1 MQGLCLCRFPNF
13 FIRTKQA
20 LCSNGLSVYSVDVPT
35 RRISTRFSVLT
46 AVFVIAGIS
55 AAQVVPAAAPSS
67 ATAGIFP
74 LSEVHRGLHGVAY
87 TVFEGTQPEAMD
99 VEILGLLKNALGPNQ
114 DMILARL
121 QGSKPEYTGVVA
133 GMSGSPVYIDG
144 KLLGALSYRIGQF
157 SKEPIA
163 GITPIAEML
172 AVNGKDEPASDPSNV
187 QRAAAA
193 IWMPGATSQ
202 SISDRGLSP
211 QSSVAVAGDAS
222 DIHPIE
228 TPLVLSGFSPEAV
241 KFFQEHVSVMGLMPV
256 AGVGGSTPDGVNSEP
271 GPPLLPGSAVS
282 ALLVRGDLE
291 IAATCTVTYVD
302 PHQVLACGHPITRY
316 GNVSIPMTKT
326 DVVTTLASPLNSF
339 KIVNTTQTIGAFTE
353 DRSSAIRG
361 VPGESARMIPVTI
374 HTHGLRD
381 HTLHLEVVDNPD
393 ITPGALMVSLYESL
407 LETNSYSEELTYNL
421 RGTVSIDGYPALHLN
436 SFIAPTEQLPSAM
449 RAALTVGL
457 RFQTVYGNSARLRN
471 IQRIDLDVD
480 SLPGRRSI
488 QLERAQAAQPSAHPG
503 DTIMVEATLRPFR
516 GDAKNVRIPI
526 PIPLTLQPG
535 SLRILLSDGGTLD
548 RLTGASSGSEA
559 PTEFSSVIHQMN
571 SVHEDDQ
578 LYVTLLL
585 PNAQAVVDGR
595 TLTSIPISMANVLEP
610 LRTNRSLSLNGE
622 SVVPVT
628 SIPVDAMLTGMQ
640 VVSVEI
646 E

>member
-1 MQGLCLCRFPNF
+1 
-13 FIRTKQA
+13 
-20 LCSNGLSVYSVDVPT
+20 
-35 RRISTRFSVLT
+35 
-46 AVFVIAGIS
+46 
-55 AAQVVPAAAPSS
+55 
-67 ATAGIFP
+67 

-87 TVFEGTQPEAMD
+87 TVFEGTQPETMD
-99 VEILGLLKNALGPNQ
+99 VEILGVLKNVLGPDQ

-121 QGSKPEYTGVVA
+121 HGSKPEYTGVVA

-172 AVNGKDEPASDPSNV
+172 AVNGSNAGSPNAAMWTAGINTQSTASSL
-187 QRAAAA
+187 
-193 IWMPGATSQ
+193 PGSTPV
-202 SISDRGLSP
+202 SDST
-211 QSSVAVAGDAS
+211 

-241 KFFQEHVSVMGLMPV
+241 RFFQEHVSVMGLTPV
-256 AGVGGSTPDGVNSEP
+256 AGLGGSSSDDGHIDSSSA
-271 GPPLLPGSAVS
+271 PLLPGSAVS

-302 PHQVLACGHPITRY
+302 PKQVLACGHPITRY
-316 GNVSIPMTKT
+316 GDVSIPMTKA
-326 DVVTTLASPLNSF
+326 DVVATLASPLNSF

-374 HTHGLRD
+374 HTHGGLRD
-381 HTLHLEVVDNPD
+381 RTLHMEVIDNPD
-393 ITPGALMVSLYESL
+393 ITPGAVMVSLYESL
-407 LETNSYSEELTYNL
+407 LETNSYSEELTYEL
-421 RGTVSIDGYPALHLN
+421 KGTVAIDGYPPLHLD
-436 SFIAPTEQLPSAM
+436 SFIAPTEQLPSAL
-449 RAALTVGL
+449 RAALTVGQ
-457 RFQTVYGNSARLRN
+457 RFQTVYGNSARVRN
-471 IQRIDLDVD
+471 IQRIDLNID

-488 QLERAQAAQPSAHPG
+488 QLERAQATQPAAHPG
-503 DTIMVEATLRPFR
+503 DTVMVEATLRPFR
-516 GDAKNVRIPI
+516 GEPKNIRIPI
-526 PIPLTLQPG
+526 PLPLTLNPG
-535 SLRILLSDGGTLD
+535 PLRILLSDGATLD
-548 RLTGASSGSEA
+548 RLTTASSANEGPLEL
-559 PTEFSSVIHQMN
+559 SSIIHQMN
-571 SVHEDDQ
+571 SFHGDDR

-595 TLTSIPISMANVLEP
+595 TLASIPISMANVLEP
-610 LRTNRSLSLNGE
+610 LRTNRGISLNGE

-628 SIPVDAMLTGMQ
+628 SIPVEAMLSGMQ

>member
-1 MQGLCLCRFPNF
+1 M
-13 FIRTKQA
+13 
-20 LCSNGLSVYSVDVPT
+20 
-35 RRISTRFSVLT
+35 
-46 AVFVIAGIS
+46 
-55 AAQVVPAAAPSS
+55 
-67 ATAGIFP
+67 
-74 LSEVHRGLHGVAY
+74 SEVHRGLHGVAY

-99 VEILGLLKNALGPNQ
+99 VEILGVLKNVLGPDQ

-121 QGSKPEYTGVVA
+121 HGSKPEYTGVVA

-172 AVNGKDEPASDPSNV
+172 AVNGTPNPAINT
-187 QRAAAA
+187 AM
-193 IWMPGATSQ
+193 WMPGTPGQ
-202 SISDRGLSP
+202 SAA
-211 QSSVAVAGDAS
+211 SSSAPTAVADVT

-228 TPLVLSGFSPEAV
+228 TPLLLSGFSPEAV
-241 KFFQEHVSVMGLMPV
+241 RFFQEHVSVMGLTPV
-256 AGVGGSTPDGVNSEP
+256 AGIGGSSSDDGHMDSSS
-271 GPPLLPGSAVS
+271 PLLPGSAVS

-316 GNVSIPMTKT
+316 GDVSIPMTKA
-326 DVVTTLASPLNSF
+326 DVVATLASPLNSF

-361 VPGESARMIPVTI
+361 VPGEPARMIPVVI
-374 HTHGLRD
+374 HTHGGLRD
-381 HTLHLEVVDNPD
+381 RTLHMEVIDNPD
-393 ITPGALMVSLYESL
+393 ITPGAVMVSLYESL
-407 LETNSYSEELTYNL
+407 LETNSYSEELTYEL
-421 RGTVSIDGYPALHLN
+421 RGTVSIDGYPLLHLD
-436 SFIAPTEQLPSAM
+436 SLIAPTEQLPSAL
-449 RAALTVGL
+449 RAALTVGQ
-457 RFQTVYGNSARLRN
+457 RFQTVYGNSARVRN
-471 IQRIDLDVD
+471 IQRIDLDID

-488 QLERAQAAQPSAHPG
+488 QLERAQASQPAAHPG
-503 DTIMVEATLRPFR
+503 DTVVVEATLRPFR
-516 GDAKNVRIPI
+516 GETRNVRIPI
-526 PIPLTLQPG
+526 PLPLTLNPG
-535 SLRILLSDGGTLD
+535 PLRILLSDGGTLD
-548 RLTGASSGSEA
+548 RLTTTSSSNEGPLEL
-559 PTEFSSVIHQMN
+559 SSIIHQMN
-571 SVHEDDQ
+571 AAHQDDR

-595 TLTSIPISMANVLEP
+595 TLASIPISMANVLEP
-610 LRTNRSLSLNGE
+610 LRTNRGISLNGE

-628 SIPVDAMLTGMQ
+628 SIPVDAMLSGMQ

>member
-1 MQGLCLCRFPNF
+1 MS
-13 FIRTKQA
+13 T
-20 LCSNGLSVYSVDVPT
+20 S
-35 RRISTRFSVLT
+35 RISTQFSVLT
-46 AVFVIAGIS
+46 AVFVIAGS
-55 AAQVVPAAAPSS
+55 LAAQVSPVTPPPS
-67 ATAGIFP
+67 ATAGIYP

-99 VEILGLLKNALGPNQ
+99 VEILGVLKNVLGPDQ

-121 QGSKPEYTGVVA
+121 HGSKPEYTGVVA
-133 GMSGSPVYIDG
+133 GMSGSPVYVDG

-172 AVNGKDEPASDPSNV
+172 AVNGTAEPEVMRAGTRSD
-187 QRAAAA
+187 AM
-193 IWMPGATSQ
+193 WMPETGSPIAAT
-202 SISDRGLSP
+202 
-211 QSSVAVAGDAS
+211 ADAT
-222 DIHPIE
+222 DIHPID
-228 TPLVLSGFSPEAV
+228 TPLLLSGFSPEAV
-241 KFFQEHVSVMGLMPV
+241 RFFREHVSVMGLTPV
-256 AGVGGSTPDGVNSEP
+256 AGLGGNASDGSHADSS
-271 GPPLLPGSAVS
+271 PLLPGSAVS

-316 GNVSIPMTKT
+316 GNVSLPMTKA

-361 VPGESARMIPVTI
+361 VLGESARMIPVAI
-374 HTHGLRD
+374 HTHGSLRD
-381 HTLHLEVVDNPD
+381 RTLHMEVVDNPD
-393 ITPGALMVSLYESL
+393 ITPGAVMVSLYESL
-407 LETNSYSEELTYNL
+407 LDTNSYSEELTYEL
-421 RGTVSIDGYPALHLN
+421 RGTVAIDGYPLLHLD
-436 SFIAPTEQLPSAM
+436 SLIAPTEQLPSAL
-449 RAALTVGL
+449 RAALTVGQ
-457 RFQTVYGNSARLRN
+457 RFQTVYGNSARVRN
-471 IQRIDLDVD
+471 IQRIDLDID

-488 QLERAQAAQPSAHPG
+488 QLERAQATQPAAHPG
-503 DTIMVEATLRPFR
+503 DTVMVEATLRPFR
-516 GDAKNVRIPI
+516 GETRNLRIPI
-526 PIPLTLQPG
+526 PLPLTLNPG
-535 SLRILLSDGGTLD
+535 PLRILLSDGPTLD
-548 RLTGASSGSEA
+548 RLTTASSSSEG
-559 PTEFSSVIHQMN
+559 PLELSSIIHQMN
-571 SVHEDDQ
+571 AVHQDDR

-595 TLTSIPISMANVLEP
+595 TLSSIPISMANMLEP
-610 LRTNRSLSLNGE
+610 LRTNRGISLNGE

-628 SIPVDAMLTGMQ
+628 SIPVEAMLSGMQ

>member
-1 MQGLCLCRFPNF
+1 
-13 FIRTKQA
+13 
-20 LCSNGLSVYSVDVPT
+20 
-35 RRISTRFSVLT
+35 LT
-46 AVFVIAGIS
+46 AVFVLAGTL
-55 AAQVVPAAAPSS
+55 AAQVVPATPPSS
-67 ATAGIFP
+67 ATAGVFP

-99 VEILGLLKNALGPNQ
+99 VEILGVLKNVLGPGQ

-121 QGSKPEYTGVVA
+121 KGSKPEYTGVVA
-133 GMSGSPVYIDG
+133 GMSGSPVYVDG

-172 AVNGKDEPASDPSNV
+172 AVNGTTEPAT
-187 QRAAAA
+187 
-193 IWMPGATSQ
+193 WMHTTSQ
-202 SISDRGLSP
+202 LNS
-211 QSSVAVAGDAS
+211 GDAHS
-222 DIHPIE
+222 SATATADATDIHPIE
-228 TPLVLSGFSPEAV
+228 TPLVLSGFSPDAV
-241 KFFQEHVSVMGLMPV
+241 KFFQDHVSIMGTMPV
-256 AGVGGSTPDGVNSEP
+256 AGLGGSEASLDGTHSDA

-316 GNVSIPMTKT
+316 GNVSIPMTKA
-326 DVVTTLASPLNSF
+326 DVVATLASPLNSF

-361 VPGESARMIPVTI
+361 VPGESARMIPVAI
-374 HTHGLRD
+374 HTHGGLRD
-381 HTLHLEVVDNPD
+381 RTLHVEVIDNPD

-407 LETNSYSEELTYNL
+407 LETNSYSEELTYEL
-421 RGTVSIDGYPALHLN
+421 RGTVSIEGYPALHVDSL
-436 SFIAPTEQLPSAM
+436 IAPTDQLPSAM
-449 RAALTVGL
+449 RAALTVGQ
-457 RFQTVYGNSARLRN
+457 RFQAVYGNSARVRN

-488 QLERAQAAQPSAHPG
+488 QLERAQATQPAAHAG
-503 DTIMVEATLRPFR
+503 DTVTVEATLRPFR
-516 GDAKNVRIPI
+516 GDTKNLRIPI
-526 PIPLTLQPG
+526 TLPLTLNPG
-535 SLRILLSDGGTLD
+535 PLRILLSDGATLD
-548 RLTGASSGSEA
+548 RLTSTTSATEGPLELSSI
-559 PTEFSSVIHQMN
+559 IHQMN
-571 SVHEDDQ
+571 SAHDDDK

-585 PNAQAVVDGR
+585 PNAQAVVDGQ
-595 TLTSIPISMANVLEP
+595 TLASIPISMANVLEP
-610 LRTNRSLSLNGE
+610 LRTNRGISLNGE

-628 SIPVDAMLTGMQ
+628 SIPVDAMLSGMQ

>member
-1 MQGLCLCRFPNF
+1 
-13 FIRTKQA
+13 
-20 LCSNGLSVYSVDVPT
+20 
-35 RRISTRFSVLT
+35 
-46 AVFVIAGIS
+46 
-55 AAQVVPAAAPSS
+55 
-67 ATAGIFP
+67 
-74 LSEVHRGLHGVAY
+74 VAY

-99 VEILGLLKNALGPNQ
+99 VEILGVLKNVLGPDQ

-121 QGSKPEYTGVVA
+121 HGSKPEYTGVVA

-172 AVNGKDEPASDPSNV
+172 AVNGTAEPEVLRAGSGPMWKPEASTNAV
-187 QRAAAA
+187 T
-193 IWMPGATSQ
+193 AT
-202 SISDRGLSP
+202 
-211 QSSVAVAGDAS
+211 GDAT

-241 KFFQEHVSVMGLMPV
+241 RFFQEHVSVMGLTPV
-256 AGVGGSTPDGVNSEP
+256 AGLGGSAPDDGKADSSA
-271 GPPLLPGSAVS
+271 PLLPGSAVS

-316 GNVSIPMTKT
+316 GNVSIPMTKAE
-326 DVVTTLASPLNSF
+326 VVATLASPLNSF

-361 VPGESARMIPVTI
+361 VPGESARMIPVAI
-374 HTHGLRD
+374 HTHGGLRD
-381 HTLHLEVVDNPD
+381 RTLHMEVIDNPD
-393 ITPGALMVSLYESL
+393 ITPGAIMVSLYESL
-407 LETNSYSEELTYNL
+407 LETNSYSEELTYEL
-421 RGTVSIDGYPALHLN
+421 RGTVAIDGYPLLHLD
-436 SFIAPTEQLPSAM
+436 SLIAPTEQLPSAL
-449 RAALTVGL
+449 RAALTVGQ
-457 RFQTVYGNSARLRN
+457 RFQTVYGNSARVRN
-471 IQRIDLDVD
+471 IQRIDLDID

-488 QLERAQAAQPSAHPG
+488 QLERAQATQPAAHPG
-503 DTIMVEATLRPFR
+503 DTVMVEATLRPFR
-516 GDAKNVRIPI
+516 GEPKNLRIPI
-526 PIPLTLQPG
+526 PLPLTLNPG
-535 SLRILLSDGGTLD
+535 PLRILLSDGPTLD
-548 RLTGASSGSEA
+548 RLTAPSSSSEG
-559 PTEFSSVIHQMN
+559 PLELSSIIHQMN
-571 SVHEDDQ
+571 AVHQDDR

-595 TLTSIPISMANVLEP
+595 TLASIPISMANVLEP
-610 LRTNRSLSLNGE
+610 LRTNRGIALNGE

-628 SIPVDAMLTGMQ
+628 SIPVEAMLSGMQ

>member
-1 MQGLCLCRFPNF
+1 
-13 FIRTKQA
+13 
-20 LCSNGLSVYSVDVPT
+20 
-35 RRISTRFSVLT
+35 
-46 AVFVIAGIS
+46 
-55 AAQVVPAAAPSS
+55 
-67 ATAGIFP
+67 

-99 VEILGLLKNALGPNQ
+99 VEILGVLKNVLGPDQ

-121 QGSKPEYTGVVA
+121 HGSKPEYTGVVA

-172 AVNGKDEPASDPSNV
+172 AVNGTPKPAINT
-187 QRAAAA
+187 AM
-193 IWMPGATSQ
+193 WMPGTPSQ
-202 SISDRGLSP
+202 SAA
-211 QSSVAVAGDAS
+211 SSSAPTAVADVT

-228 TPLVLSGFSPEAV
+228 TPLLLSGFSPEAV
-241 KFFQEHVSVMGLMPV
+241 RFFQEHVSVMGLTPV
-256 AGVGGSTPDGVNSEP
+256 AGIGGSSSDDGHMDSSS
-271 GPPLLPGSAVS
+271 PLLPGSAVS

-316 GNVSIPMTKT
+316 GDVSIPMTKA
-326 DVVTTLASPLNSF
+326 DVVATLASPLNSF

-361 VPGESARMIPVTI
+361 VPGEPARMIPVVI
-374 HTHGLRD
+374 HTHGGLRD
-381 HTLHLEVVDNPD
+381 RTLHMEVIDNPD
-393 ITPGALMVSLYESL
+393 ITPGAVMVSLYESL
-407 LETNSYSEELTYNL
+407 LETNSYSEELTYEL
-421 RGTVSIDGYPALHLN
+421 RGTVAIDGYPLLHLN
-436 SFIAPTEQLPSAM
+436 SLIAPTEQLPSAL
-449 RAALTVGL
+449 RAALTVGQ
-457 RFQTVYGNSARLRN
+457 RFQTVYGNSARVRN
-471 IQRIDLDVD
+471 IQRIDLDID

-488 QLERAQAAQPSAHPG
+488 QLERAQASQPAAHPG
-503 DTIMVEATLRPFR
+503 DTVVVEATLRPFR
-516 GDAKNVRIPI
+516 GETRNVRIPI
-526 PIPLTLQPG
+526 PLPLTLNPG
-535 SLRILLSDGGTLD
+535 PLRILLSDGGTLD
-548 RLTGASSGSEA
+548 RLTTASSSNEGPLEL
-559 PTEFSSVIHQMN
+559 SSIIHQMN
-571 SVHEDDQ
+571 AAHQDDR

-595 TLTSIPISMANVLEP
+595 TLASIPISMANVLEP
-610 LRTNRSLSLNGE
+610 LRTNRGISLNGE

-628 SIPVDAMLTGMQ
+628 SIPVDAMLSGMQ

>member
-1 MQGLCLCRFPNF
+1 M
-13 FIRTKQA
+13 
-20 LCSNGLSVYSVDVPT
+20 
-35 RRISTRFSVLT
+35 
-46 AVFVIAGIS
+46 
-55 AAQVVPAAAPSS
+55 
-67 ATAGIFP
+67 
-74 LSEVHRGLHGVAY
+74 AY

-99 VEILGLLKNALGPNQ
+99 VEILGVLKNVLGPDQ

-121 QGSKPEYTGVVA
+121 HGSKPEYTGVVA
-133 GMSGSPVYIDG
+133 GMSGSPVYVDG

-172 AVNGKDEPASDPSNV
+172 AVNGTAEPEVLRAGTRSD
-187 QRAAAA
+187 AM
-193 IWMPGATSQ
+193 WMPAT
-202 SISDRGLSP
+202 GSP
-211 QSSVAVAGDAS
+211 VAATADAT

-228 TPLVLSGFSPEAV
+228 TPLLLSGFSPEAV
-241 KFFQEHVSVMGLMPV
+241 RFFQEHVSVMGLTPV
-256 AGVGGSTPDGVNSEP
+256 AGLGGNASDGAHMDST
-271 GPPLLPGSAVS
+271 PLLPGSAVS

-316 GNVSIPMTKT
+316 GNVSIPMTKA

-361 VPGESARMIPVTI
+361 VLGESAHMIPVVI
-374 HTHGLRD
+374 HTHGSLHDR
-381 HTLHLEVVDNPD
+381 TLHMEVVDNPD
-393 ITPGALMVSLYESL
+393 ITPGAVMVSLYESL
-407 LETNSYSEELTYNL
+407 LETNSYSEELTYEL
-421 RGTVSIDGYPALHLN
+421 RGTVAIDGYPLLHLD
-436 SFIAPTEQLPSAM
+436 SLIAPTEQLPSAL
-449 RAALTVGL
+449 RAALTVGQ
-457 RFQTVYGNSARLRN
+457 RFQTVYGNSARVRN
-471 IQRIDLDVD
+471 IERIDLDID

-488 QLERAQAAQPSAHPG
+488 QLERAQATQPAAHPG
-503 DTIMVEATLRPFR
+503 DTVMVEATLRPFR
-516 GDAKNVRIPI
+516 GETKNLRIPI
-526 PIPLTLQPG
+526 PLPLTLNPG
-535 SLRILLSDGGTLD
+535 PLRILLSDGATLD
-548 RLTGASSGSEA
+548 RLTTASSSSEG
-559 PTEFSSVIHQMN
+559 PLELSSIIHEMN
-571 SVHEDDQ
+571 AAHQDDR

-595 TLTSIPISMANVLEP
+595 TLASIPISMANVLEP
-610 LRTNRSLSLNGE
+610 LRTNRGISLNGE

-628 SIPVDAMLTGMQ
+628 SIPVEAMLSGMQ

>member
-1 MQGLCLCRFPNF
+1 M
-13 FIRTKQA
+13 
-20 LCSNGLSVYSVDVPT
+20 
-35 RRISTRFSVLT
+35 T
-46 AVFVIAGIS
+46 AVFIVAGS
-55 AAQVVPAAAPSS
+55 LLAQDSPATPPSS
-67 ATAGIFP
+67 ASAGVFP
-74 LSEVHRGLHGVAY
+74 LSEVHRGLHGLAY

-99 VEILGLLKNALGPNQ
+99 VEILGVLKNVLGPGQ

-121 QGSKPEYTGVVA
+121 KGSKPEYTGVVA

-172 AVNGKDEPASDPSNV
+172 AVNGTTEPAT
-187 QRAAAA
+187 
-193 IWMPGATSQ
+193 WMHSTSQ
-202 SISDRGLSP
+202 LNSGDTRSP
-211 QSSVAVAGDAS
+211 TTATADAT
-222 DIHPIE
+222 DIHPID
-228 TPLVLSGFSPEAV
+228 TPLVLSGFSPDAV
-241 KFFQEHVSVMGLMPV
+241 KFFQDHVSIMGAMPV
-256 AGVGGSTPDGVNSEP
+256 AGLGGSSPESSLDGIHGDA

-316 GNVSIPMTKT
+316 GNVSIPMTKA
-326 DVVTTLASPLNSF
+326 DVVATLASPLNSF

-361 VPGESARMIPVTI
+361 VLGESARMIPVAI
-374 HTHGLRD
+374 HTHGGLRD
-381 HTLHLEVVDNPD
+381 RTLHVEVIDNPD

-407 LETNSYSEELTYNL
+407 LETNSYSEELTYSL
-421 RGTVSIDGYPALHLN
+421 RGTVSIEGYPPLHVDSL
-436 SFIAPTEQLPSAM
+436 IAPTDQLPSAM
-449 RAALTVGL
+449 RAALTVGQ
-457 RFQTVYGNSARLRN
+457 RFQAVYGNSARVRN

-488 QLERAQAAQPSAHPG
+488 QLERAQATQPMAHAG
-503 DTIMVEATLRPFR
+503 DTVTVEATLRPFR
-516 GDAKNVRIPI
+516 GDTRNLRIPI
-526 PIPLTLQPG
+526 TLPLTLNPG
-535 SLRILLSDGGTLD
+535 PLRILLSDGATLD
-548 RLTGASSGSEA
+548 RLTSTTSATEGPIELSSI
-559 PTEFSSVIHQMN
+559 IHQMN
-571 SVHEDDQ
+571 SAHDDDK

-595 TLTSIPISMANVLEP
+595 TLASIPISMANVLEP
-610 LRTNRSLSLNGE
+610 LRTNRGISLNGE

-628 SIPVDAMLTGMQ
+628 SIPVDAMLSGMQ
-640 VVSVEI
+640 VVSLEI